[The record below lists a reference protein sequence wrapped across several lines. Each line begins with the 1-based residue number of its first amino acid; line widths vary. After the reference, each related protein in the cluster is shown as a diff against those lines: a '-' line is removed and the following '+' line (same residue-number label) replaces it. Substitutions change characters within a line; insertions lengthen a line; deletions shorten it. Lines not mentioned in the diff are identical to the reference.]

1 MGYRKA
7 FTLCPGKLSFVNSR
21 IHMKKNLLRNLL
33 VFTLALC
40 GSNVFIGTN
49 TPNNGVLYGQSTHSN
64 VKNKD
69 LLKRFRVI
77 SDELMC
83 SCGCSLPLDYCNHV
97 DHCNAWPMR
106 QAIDILLQEG
116 QSDEFIIDG
125 FINGFKEIVDTSPAF
140 KLARSPEY
148 DYLLTSFRDG
158 FGEKQRT
165 HPKGHRTGIPI
176 GIGIL
181 IILGTTFLF
190 LRRHYKK
197 LNKKK
202 DTKTTM
208 NKKESDDLYNKL
220 YDD

>member
-1 MGYRKA
+1 MSGSINIS
-7 FTLCPGKLSFVNSR
+7 PV
-21 IHMKKNLLRNLL
+21 
-33 VFTLALC
+33 LA
-40 GSNVFIGTN
+40 
-49 TPNNGVLYGQSTHSN
+49 PNNGQLFAQSTHSN
-64 VKNKD
+64 LKNKD

-116 QSDEFIIDG
+116 RSDEFIIDG
-125 FINGFKEIVDTSPAF
+125 FINGFKDIVDSSAAF
-140 KLARSPEY
+140 RLARTPDY

-165 HPKGHRTGIPI
+165 HPKGHRTGIGI

-181 IILGTTFLF
+181 IIFGIAGLF

-197 LNKKK
+197 LSDQKS
-202 DTKTTM
+202 TTTL